1 MYAGGV
7 REAFDMIDAATMPL
21 QAGDSREMLTASVL
35 PPFAAKWLVPGWAAA
50 GQDVVLARGELAAGD
65 LAEGRLVRL
74 FALSLPAWFAYY
86 VVCPKAY
93 AERPKIRAFCE
104 WLLAETGAPTKDE

>member
-1 MYAGGV
+1 
-7 REAFDMIDAATMPL
+7 
-21 QAGDSREMLTASVL
+21 
-35 PPFAAKWLVPGWAAA
+35 
-50 GQDVVLARGELAAGD
+50 
-65 LAEGRLVRL
+65 VRL